1 MSIMSGKEIRMRR
14 IFKEDGK
21 AVISALDMGMFSGT
35 VPGLEDVRAITKTVV
50 DAGADAI
57 ICGPGWAKATADIF
71 GGKCGLILRV
81 TGGVTRYTKDSLN
94 HTLTTTVEEAVALGA
109 DAVMNMVFVGDESN
123 PHEHEQ
129 LTLMKELSWECHKYG
144 MPLFPE
150 LLHTNWED
158 QNDPAWIDAC
168 VRAGFEYGAD
178 AVKVLYAHDDFE
190 KIVKACPVPV
200 VMAGGPKSRS
210 LQDMVAEVIQAG
222 GKGCAI
228 GRNVYG
234 SEDPAAV
241 IKMLRKTVHGE

>member
-21 AVISALDMGMFSGT
+21 SVISALDMGMFSGT

-190 KIVKACPVPV
+190 KNVKACPVPV

>member
-21 AVISALDMGMFSGT
+21 SVISALDMGMFSGT

-81 TGGVTRYTKDSLN
+81 TGGVTRYTTDSLN

-190 KIVKACPVPV
+190 KIVKSCPVPV

>member
-21 AVISALDMGMFSGT
+21 SVISALDMGMFSGT

>member
-14 IFKEDGK
+14 IFKDDGK
-21 AVISALDMGMFSGT
+21 TVISALDMGMFSGT

-57 ICGPGWAKATADIF
+57 ICGPGWAKATADIY
-71 GGKCGLILRV
+71 GGKCGLILRI
-81 TGGVTRYTKDSLN
+81 TGGVTRHTKDSLN

-123 PHEHEQ
+123 PYEHEQ
-129 LTLMKELSWECHKYG
+129 LTLMRELSWECHKYG
-144 MPLFPE
+144 MVLFPE

-158 QNDPAWIDAC
+158 QNDPGWIDAC

-210 LQDMVAEVIQAG
+210 LQEMVAEVIQAG
-222 GKGCAI
+222 GRGCAI